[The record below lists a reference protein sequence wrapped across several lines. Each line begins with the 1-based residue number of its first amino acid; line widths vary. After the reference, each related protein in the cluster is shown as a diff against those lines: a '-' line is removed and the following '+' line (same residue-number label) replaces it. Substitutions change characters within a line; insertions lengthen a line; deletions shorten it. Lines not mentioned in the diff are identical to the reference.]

1 MQGSRGTQFNHNLIS
16 KEKRRQQD
24 AILTLQKR
32 FQPSIRKLLPDTPKG
47 IIRRN
52 REQFKDQTIVFLM
65 KPKVKKNPFSL
76 KKPNKT
82 KQKGL
87 KTTCTQIILS

>member
-16 KEKRRQQD
+16 EEKRRQQD
-24 AILTLQKR
+24 AILTLKKN

-65 KPKVKKNPFSL
+65 KPKVKKIPFL
-76 KKPNKT
+76 
-82 KQKGL
+82 
-87 KTTCTQIILS
+87 